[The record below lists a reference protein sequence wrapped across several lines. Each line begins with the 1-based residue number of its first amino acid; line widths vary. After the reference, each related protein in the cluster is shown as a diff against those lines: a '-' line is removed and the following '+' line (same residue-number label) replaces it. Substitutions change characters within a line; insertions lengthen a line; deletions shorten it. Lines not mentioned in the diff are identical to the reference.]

1 MMLHCWSLMLAALY
15 GDFRLAGRGC
25 TLLAVLAAAAAAVD
39 VDELLSCDIHHW
51 DVQLELAGSKLQVV

>member
-1 MMLHCWSLMLAALY
+1 MVFSGWQV
-15 GDFRLAGRGC
+15 GG
-25 TLLAVLAAAAAAVD
+25 AAAAAVD